1 MEEEVRRYGRG
12 RGASAEGARGRES
25 EAETARRGSQSRQAH
40 SSGRP
45 QGKALRPG
53 RRREM
58 VKRTQSAYGLS
69 ERRACEVIRH
79 PRATQRYESV
89 KDDQA
94 VLRSRIKEI
103 VGVRVTWGYQRI
115 WIKLRREGWTVNRK
129 RVYRLYREEGLC
141 VGRHKPRRHR
151 SSVTRPELTRATHTN
166 ESWSMDFMSDQLFDG
181 RRFRLLT
188 IVDDF
193 TRESL
198 AIEVASGLRGDDVA
212 RVLDRIKAERGSL
225 PQKIRVDNG
234 SEFTSK
240 RLDQWAYLNGVR
252 LDFSRPGKPTDNGLI
267 EAFNGRIRA
276 ECLNENWFLSL
287 DDAREKIEGWK
298 LHYNQDRPHSALGSL
313 APEEFAASSG
323 RVRPAG

>member
-1 MEEEVRRYGRG
+1 
-12 RGASAEGARGRES
+12 
-25 EAETARRGSQSRQAH
+25 
-40 SSGRP
+40 
-45 QGKALRPG
+45 
-53 RRREM
+53 M
-58 VKRTQSAYGLS
+58 VKKTQSAYGVS
-69 ERRACEVIRH
+69 QRRACKLLRH
-79 PRATQRYESV
+79 PRATHRYESV

-94 VLRSRIKEI
+94 VLRSRINEI
-103 VGVRVTWGYQRI
+103 AGVHVTWGYQRI
-115 WIKLRREGWTVNRK
+115 WIRLRREGWAVNRK

-198 AIEVASGLRGDDVA
+198 ALEVGSGLRGDDVA
-212 RVLDRIKAERGSL
+212 RVLDRIKRCRGSL
-225 PQKIRVDNG
+225 PTKIRVDNG

-252 LDFSRPGKPTDNGLI
+252 LDFSRP
-267 EAFNGRIRA
+267 
-276 ECLNENWFLSL
+276 
-287 DDAREKIEGWK
+287 
-298 LHYNQDRPHSALGSL
+298 
-313 APEEFAASSG
+313 
-323 RVRPAG
+323 